1 MISEEVLNVGKM
13 IRVVEIVAMIYDLYR
28 IEASGDNL
36 SFQGV
41 SVIICTMVA
50 DKTLFTLK
58 LNVSARKTA

>member
-1 MISEEVLNVGKM
+1 M

-41 SVIICTMVA
+41 SVIICTVVA
-50 DKTLFTLK
+50 DQTPFTLK